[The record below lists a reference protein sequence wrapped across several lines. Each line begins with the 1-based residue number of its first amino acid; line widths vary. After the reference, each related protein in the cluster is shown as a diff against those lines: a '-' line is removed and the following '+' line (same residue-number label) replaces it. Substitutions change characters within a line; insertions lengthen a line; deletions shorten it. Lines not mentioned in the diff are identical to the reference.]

1 MGAGGDDDVRPGGQ
15 APAQQRLHQL
25 QRAQILTRRVLGRDA
40 RQLRHPRDLTQIFL
54 YRVSDIFCSITHLV
68 QTVDEEEQAAARG
81 HGLDVRHHVSLG
93 VYLVEDILHVLAEE
107 VPAGHGAQVVEGA
120 TLDEDQDVEVA
131 GPELALAPL
140 QAHVLQHR
148 ALPDACGRL
157 DRDHGGQP
165 RPRHRQLPRAQEQ
178 VVDGDGLG
186 VVIRLGE
193 VLQHLGAVVHVDL
206 GRLLDIVLGH
216 DQLLVETPG
225 A

>member
-1 MGAGGDDDVRPGGQ
+1 MGAGGDDHVRPGGQ

-25 QRAQILTRRVLGRDA
+25 QRAQLLTRRVLGRDA
-40 RQLRHPRDLTQIFL
+40 RQLGHPRDLTQILL

-107 VPAGHGAQVVEGA
+107 VPAGHGAQVVQGA
-120 TLDEDQDVEVA
+120 TLDEDEDVEVA

-148 ALPDACGRL
+148 ALPDACGGL
-157 DRDHGGQP
+157 D
-165 RPRHRQLPRAQEQ
+165 
-178 VVDGDGLG
+178 
-186 VVIRLGE
+186 
-193 VLQHLGAVVHVDL
+193 
-206 GRLLDIVLGH
+206 
-216 DQLLVETPG
+216 
-225 A
+225 